1 MKKRPQNS
9 DIVICLAY
17 PKDLENLYAFY
28 CARYENIKFKEFL
41 KLPMTDLLMKIS
53 SIPETEPLY
62 KIIQS
67 RTMKIDEIKDKN
79 ERKYW
84 RRMKQVNKIPEE
96 YLPIRKRGEKKF
108 DYKGLGRV

>member
-1 MKKRPQNS
+1 
-9 DIVICLAY
+9 
-17 PKDLENLYAFY
+17 
-28 CARYENIKFKEFL
+28 
-41 KLPMTDLLMKIS
+41 MTDLLMKIS

-67 RTMKIDEIKDKN
+67 RTMKINEIKDKN

-84 RRMKQVNKIPEE
+84 QRMKKVNKIPEE

-108 DYKGLGRV
+108 DYKGLGRF

>member
-1 MKKRPQNS
+1 
-9 DIVICLAY
+9 
-17 PKDLENLYAFY
+17 
-28 CARYENIKFKEFL
+28 
-41 KLPMTDLLMKIS
+41 MTDLLMKIS

-67 RTMKIDEIKDKN
+67 RTMKINEIKDKN

-84 RRMKQVNKIPEE
+84 QRMKQINKIPEE

-108 DYKGLGRV
+108 DYKGLGRF

>member
-1 MKKRPQNS
+1 
-9 DIVICLAY
+9 
-17 PKDLENLYAFY
+17 
-28 CARYENIKFKEFL
+28 
-41 KLPMTDLLMKIS
+41 MTDLLMKIS

-67 RTMKIDEIKDKN
+67 RTMKINEIKDKN

-84 RRMKQVNKIPEE
+84 QRMKQANKIPEE

-108 DYKGLGRV
+108 DYKGLGRF

>member
-1 MKKRPQNS
+1 
-9 DIVICLAY
+9 
-17 PKDLENLYAFY
+17 
-28 CARYENIKFKEFL
+28 
-41 KLPMTDLLMKIS
+41 MTELLMKTS

-67 RTMKIDEIKDKN
+67 RTMKINEIKDKN